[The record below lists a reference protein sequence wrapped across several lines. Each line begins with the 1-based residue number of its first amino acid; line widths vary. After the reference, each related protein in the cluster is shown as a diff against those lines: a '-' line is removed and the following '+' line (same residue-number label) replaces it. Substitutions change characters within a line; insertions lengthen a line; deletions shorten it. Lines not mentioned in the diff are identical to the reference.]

1 MKNQFTEIMDIA
13 FYTIAA
19 MLGLAIIIAVFGI
32 SNTMALSVLERT
44 RESALLRALGLGRA
58 QLRRMLSVEAVLL
71 CLIGASIGIVLGV
84 VFGWAAGASVLQ
96 GMIFTAPVD
105 QIAVFI
111 AVAVVAG
118 LVAAVL
124 PARRAAGTS
133 IAGALASQ

>member
-1 MKNQFTEIMDIA
+1 

-44 RESALLRALGLGRA
+44 RESALLRALGLGRG

-84 VFGWAAGASVLQ
+84 VFGWAAGASVRQ
-96 GMIFTAPVD
+96 GLPLSASVQ
-105 QIAVFI
+105 QIAVCM
-111 AVAVVAG
+111 AVAVVAV
-118 LVAAVL
+118 LVAAGL
-124 PARRAAGTS
+124 PARRAARTS
-133 IAGALASQ
+133 SAGGRAVE